1 MIVLVGESG
10 SGKTTIRDKLVLMPI
25 FTKAIS
31 CTTRSKREHETEG
44 DDYCFFTKEDFEN
57 KIDNG
62 YFIEYAE
69 YNKNYYGLPS
79 NQIQENKVAIV
90 EPQGVEALIQKFGE
104 DIVIFYLQ
112 SSEETRKNRMLKR
125 GDSLDKIEQRLIL
138 DRERFRNIEEFVDRK
153 INTEEDSIEEIV
165 DKIRIIYP
173 VVLMLKSNR
182 TEE

>member
-1 MIVLVGESG
+1 
-10 SGKTTIRDKLVLMPI
+10 
-25 FTKAIS
+25 
-31 CTTRSKREHETEG
+31 
-44 DDYCFFTKEDFEN
+44 
-57 KIDNG
+57 
-62 YFIEYAE
+62 
-69 YNKNYYGLPS
+69 
-79 NQIQENKVAIV
+79 
-90 EPQGVEALIQKFGE
+90 
-104 DIVIFYLQ
+104 
-112 SSEETRKNRMLKR
+112 MLKR

>member
-1 MIVLVGESG
+1 M
-10 SGKTTIRDKLVLMPI
+10 
-25 FTKAIS
+25 
-31 CTTRSKREHETEG
+31 
-44 DDYCFFTKEDFEN
+44 
-57 KIDNG
+57 
-62 YFIEYAE
+62 
-69 YNKNYYGLPS
+69 NYYGLPS

-90 EPQGVEALIQKFGE
+90 EPQGVEALTQKFE
-104 DIVIFYLQ
+104 KDIAVFYLQ

>member
-10 SGKTTIRDKLVLMPI
+10 SGKTTIREKLVSMPI

-31 CTTRSKREHETEG
+31 CTTRSRREQEIEG
-44 DDYCFFTKEDFEN
+44 EDYCFLATEDFQN
-57 KIDNG
+57 KIINN
-62 YFIEYAE
+62 YFVEYAE
-69 YNKNYYGLPS
+69 YNMNYYGLPS

-90 EPQGVEALIQKFGE
+90 EPQGVEALTQKFGK
-104 DIVIFYLQ
+104 DIVVFYLQ
-112 SSEETRKNRMLKR
+112 SSEKTRKNRMLKR

-173 VVLMLKSNR
+173 VVLMLKSNK